1 MQVKCE
7 SCGAMFFVPNVK
19 KGKEVA
25 CRKCGAKTVAEPS
38 KEAGARLATTI
49 RETSVND
56 MAAETYSKMAADSV
70 RAKKSVPEPGDKVV
84 SWALR
89 IYGFLFVL
97 GAVFGIVAMD
107 GGGMDDWQGPA
118 AVALIGLPIP
128 ALIPICSFAAYFNSR
143 SKTRRLVHWLARAEG
158 TPPPD
163 IDNPA
168 GSTEGWGG
176 FYAVQGVLAIVGC
189 LQGALSI
196 AAGKRASDEFGQVF
210 GSRLTDEL
218 IGWQICVWGVVL
230 LMGIMSFLLSAL
242 FQGQARFAGE
252 VAELLR
258 KKEEKEAG
266 PAPDAV
272 KAAEPPAS
280 DPVR

>member
-70 RAKKSVPEPGDKVV
+70 RAEKSVPEPGDKVV

-97 GAVFGIVAMD
+97 GAVFGVVAMD

-158 TPPPD
+158 TTPPD

-168 GSTEGWGG
+168 GSTDGWGG

-189 LQGALSI
+189 LLGALSI
-196 AAGKRASDEFGQVF
+196 AAGKRASDEFDQFF
-210 GSRLTDEL
+210 GSRLADEL
-218 IGWQICVWGVVL
+218 IGWQIGVWGVVL